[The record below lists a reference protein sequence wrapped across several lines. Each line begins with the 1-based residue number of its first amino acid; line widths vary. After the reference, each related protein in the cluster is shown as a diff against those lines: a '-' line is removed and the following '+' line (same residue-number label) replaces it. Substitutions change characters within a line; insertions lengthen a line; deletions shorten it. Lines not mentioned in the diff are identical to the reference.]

1 VLSER
6 LIYKKV
12 KSFKGPELN
21 RKRTL
26 ILGTISNYAAI
37 FVSIIVSLIS
47 VPIGLHY
54 FGPIRYG
61 IWLVIGSILAY
72 LRTADFGVGL
82 STLTFMAQTSDSA
95 HHRVILRRSIS
106 LLFWVSIV
114 LIMLMIVVSHL
125 FPGWTLILGKVPL
138 DFQEEATTAAIAIAI
153 LILFQLPTTIFAAAF
168 SGLQQVHWNR
178 AYGALR
184 SVFVLSALVATV
196 SIGGN
201 LITLAFFT
209 GFVNLL
215 VGIISGVHLFLVHPD
230 VRPRVSER
238 VAAAPS
244 SRVLFISGARFL
256 TLQISA
262 LIIWNT
268 DNLVISHYLGPGSVT
283 PYAVTFKLFQMGIF
297 MVNAVTTV
305 LWPMYSRASGEGNW
319 AWIQR
324 TYNRCA
330 STLVMAGGLIWV
342 GGIIFSQA
350 IINLWA
356 GPAAYGGLIEVLALG
371 GYVYLSSFGGSNSS
385 LINGLNPTN
394 IVVVFGVI
402 EAMINLGI
410 SLVLVK
416 PLGIGGVA
424 VGTFLASLA
433 INSWFPP
440 LYIKRR
446 TFGKVRLNRI
456 PILTHVLVVGCCVI
470 LAMLTT
476 LFLEGWARV
485 GIGIIIIIFYVLLSW
500 RLSPHNF
507 KSLVRQTVLGEK

>member
-1 VLSER
+1 MTDQT
-6 LIYKKV
+6 I
-12 KSFKGPELN
+12 N
-21 RKRTL
+21 RKSIFL
-26 ILGTISNYAAI
+26 LSGISNYGAI
-37 FVSIIVSLIS
+37 VVSIVVGLIS
-47 VPIGLHY
+47 VPIGLQY
-54 FGPIRYG
+54 FGPVRYG

-82 STLTFMAQTSDSA
+82 STLTFMAQTTDSA

-153 LILFQLPTTIFAAAF
+153 LILFHLPTTIFAAAF

-230 VRPRVSER
+230 VRPRISER
-238 VAAAPS
+238 VASAPS
-244 SRVLFISGARFL
+244 SRVLVISGARFL

-268 DNLVISHYLGPGSVT
+268 DNLVISHYLGPEMVT
-283 PYAVTFKLFQMGIF
+283 PYAITFKLFQMGLM
-297 MVNAVTTV
+297 MVTASIIA
-305 LWPMYSRASGEGNW
+305 LWPMYGRAFGRGDW
-319 AWIQR
+319 QWLQR
-324 TYNRCA
+324 TYNR
-330 STLVMAGGLIWV
+330 SIFLQIIPGGLVWIS
-342 GGIIFSQA
+342 GIIFSQV

-356 GPAAYGGLIEVLALG
+356 GPAAYGGIVVAFALG
-371 GYVYLSSFGGSNSS
+371 GYVYISSFGGSNHS

-402 EAMINLGI
+402 EALLNLGI

-507 KSLVRQTVLGEK
+507 KSLVGQTVLGEK